1 VGERWGNDRGD
12 FLKEVPPDPFKN
24 FQNVMDV
31 FDDLV
36 EHLTMI
42 AISLVRRAKENDGER
57 WGTTGGTS

>member
-1 VGERWGNDRGD
+1 MGGRTMGSDRGD

-42 AISLVRRAKENDGER
+42 AISLVRRAKENDG
-57 WGTTGGTS
+57 GTS